1 MQDNS
6 SNISSIK
13 STICNDVIANINVH
27 LTEGWKISG
36 SLQTTILKGFN
47 NIEYA
52 QALIRE

>member
-1 MQDNS
+1 MEYT
-6 SNISSIK
+6 IIK